1 MSDLIGNSFI
11 KGNKLEKNKLR
22 HEYLMNRDF
31 LSLFWKVVEIFWKL
45 NELYFHYLIF
55 IVKHFFLFVSSTQ
68 QICMIQPTHG
78 VVIFHQRFIRILF
91 TPTRSS

>member
-31 LSLFWKVVEIFWKL
+31 LSLF
-45 NELYFHYLIF
+45 
-55 IVKHFFLFVSSTQ
+55 
-68 QICMIQPTHG
+68 
-78 VVIFHQRFIRILF
+78 
-91 TPTRSS
+91 